1 LLRVRFNEAPV
12 KVIVASS
19 PATVPAEKGAVA
31 KGAIPKVIS
40 YPLSLLLEA
49 LVP

>member
-1 LLRVRFNEAPV
+1 MLRVIFNELPV
-12 KVIVASS
+12 KVTVASS
-19 PATVPAEKGAVA
+19 PATAGAEKGVAA